1 MTTLIFSNADYYK
14 NEKFQELM
22 REWNNIDYFKD
33 DPKIYE
39 QVKENL
45 MNDFYR
51 KGKEWLFS
59 LDGTNID
66 NYSSL
71 AWKVGLE

>member
-39 QVKENL
+39 QVYQAYE
-45 MNDFYR
+45 
-51 KGKEWLFS
+51 E
-59 LDGTNID
+59 
-66 NYSSL
+66 
-71 AWKVGLE
+71 LELLSETK